1 MWKWVAISQQP
12 VSHWHYISSLTA
24 EDISNLI
31 LIVEWKVRKKTDK
44 QTDRCKK
51 WSFFVTHGA
60 QTDLLEEVIIFRHS
74 CILKSKVKTWPTF
87 FYKLMYFRYIRQTWS
102 VRAHCALRSIYK
114 ISIDHNHLQVS
125 RTVEDFDEEE
135 VTKAFQGECQTL
147 GELWVGVVRVVLR
160 SVVEIFSYFCLWL
173 AHQCLLFCQNLFSF

>member
-1 MWKWVAISQQP
+1 MSR
-12 VSHWHYISSLTA
+12 YIPATSFSLA
-24 EDISNLI
+24 LYIIADSWRHLKPY
-31 LIVEWKVRKKTDK
+31 LDSRVESEEKTDK

-87 FYKLMYFRYIRQTWS
+87 FYKSMYFRYIRQTWS